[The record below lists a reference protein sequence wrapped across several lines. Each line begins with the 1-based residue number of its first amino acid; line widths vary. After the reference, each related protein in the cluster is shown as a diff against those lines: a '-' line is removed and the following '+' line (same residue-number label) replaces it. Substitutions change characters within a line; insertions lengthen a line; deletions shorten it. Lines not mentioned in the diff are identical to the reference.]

1 MKNKKLKTEAWK
13 MLKIEEKTSL
23 WKTSNFQTFLQ
34 LSGKSCQDIYVC
46 NVVTFDCIVWSRIQ
60 SNFVFQS
67 FFVRFYILFLAMMS
81 ICKLIEW
88 ISIFKMQTMTL
99 AKIRLYFEELTKQTN
114 ERLFE
119 ILVKFIFT
127 FVHEASGELKNAVMM
142 SSTVTTVYQN
152 SDTHFVNFWC

>member
-1 MKNKKLKTEAWK
+1 MT
-13 MLKIEEKTSL
+13 
-23 WKTSNFQTFLQ
+23 
-34 LSGKSCQDIYVC
+34 
-46 NVVTFDCIVWSRIQ
+46 
-60 SNFVFQS
+60 
-67 FFVRFYILFLAMMS
+67 S

-127 FVHEASGELKNAVMM
+127 FVHEASSELKNAVMM

-152 SDTHFVNFWC
+152 SETHFVNFWC